1 MHDEP
6 VSPSINKRL
15 SYSANTWV
23 YRLAIVYIVLSM
35 LAIFYLVWLLI
46 QLPVPRQFEIESDRQ
61 DAIFLVGQVLE
72 DLRDHPHLR
81 LFGDKD
87 YEFIQFLG
95 EELEQMNDA
104 AKIQKQ
110 CEFVLQLYQG
120 EFTEYRL
127 SVKYLLTSAVTGAFI
142 ALLVSLRPSIWAA
155 CLLEFVSLAGT
166 ALNSEL
172 FAGRD
177 FSHLF
182 VFTLP
187 HLMLGIAILGF
198 AMTGYWANKFETQ
211 PRQREPWTLVW
222 FGAAGLVVAIAMT
235 YWEITSQSRST
246 LRTTQGLGAVFVAA
260 GWSLFAG
267 TKQLLQLKSTKG
279 DHSDSPSDG

>member
-1 MHDEP
+1 
-6 VSPSINKRL
+6 
-15 SYSANTWV
+15 
-23 YRLAIVYIVLSM
+23 M